1 MWEHSRSISHVLPGL
16 RSVGI
21 CPLHGID
28 NHICTMYTASE
39 DR

>member
-1 MWEHSRSISHVLPGL
+1 MWEHSRSIAHVLPGL
-16 RSVGI
+16 PSVGI